1 MRYQRED
8 LRGARVR
15 AFGDHR
21 QNHPGLGLPAL
32 YVRGRGDRRPL
43 LLGRR
48 LHRQPAHPAA
58 HRPYGRDGR
67 YFAHP
72 DQPEEY
78 QNGAYQHRGHQGPR
92 QRAEFQLLADAGA
105 EADQIQAG
113 AGGTRHYA
121 RRETEAGVPAQ
132 HQRRQ

>member
-1 MRYQRED
+1 MRHQCEN

-32 YVRGRGDRRPL
+32 HVRGGRDRREL
-43 LLGRR
+43 LLGWR
-48 LHRQPAHPAA
+48 LHGQPAHPAA

-67 YFAHP
+67 YPAHP

-78 QNGAYQHRGHQGPR
+78 QNGAHEHRGHQGPGE
-92 QRAEFQLLADAGA
+92 RAGLQLLADAGA
-105 EADQIQAG
+105 QAHQIQAG
-113 AGGTRHYA
+113 AGGAGHYP
-121 RRETEAGVPAQ
+121 RREIKAGVPAQ
-132 HQRRQ
+132 HQRR